1 MLFGDCCAATPA
13 VNPPATRQAIA
24 AVSKALRFMSK
35 KDKTLSPATAFT
47 LPHLCPLIC
56 ASKPCNNRL
65 TKNLERTLLMSQ
77 SPKFQRILTLGA
89 LLVASAVPI
98 FAQQSAPAD
107 DQSVETLKVNVSVV
121 QLFFNVKDKKG
132 ALIPN
137 LTKTDFDIFEDGKPQ
152 TIKYFAAESNLPLT
166 LGILI
171 DASGSQ
177 MRVLDMEKQ
186 VGGDFLSQIL
196 RDKDLA
202 FVLSFDV
209 NAELLQD
216 FTNSVHSL
224 KNAMNGVRINTGGGG
239 GTLPGL
245 GGGPVPT
252 ANGPRGTVLYDA
264 VYLAAHDE
272 LAQQVGR
279 KAMILLTDGEDEG
292 SQLRIKDAIEAAQK
306 SDSIVYVL
314 LCADK
319 GFYGSFGGYS
329 GDSEMRKLTGETGGR
344 VIEVG
349 NKIDKL
355 RDAFNQI
362 ANELRSQYNIGY
374 TPTNSAKDGSFRKVE
389 IRAKNKDYK
398 IQSRTGYYA
407 VPSRD

>member
-1 MLFGDCCAATPA
+1 MSKVTTLRVLRGFLLMLLLAG
-13 VNPPATRQAIA
+13 VAIA
-24 AVSKALRFMSK
+24 G
-35 KDKTLSPATAFT
+35 
-47 LPHLCPLIC
+47 
-56 ASKPCNNRL
+56 
-65 TKNLERTLLMSQ
+65 E
-77 SPKFQRILTLGA
+77 
-89 LLVASAVPI
+89 
-98 FAQQSAPAD
+98 QQSTPSQD
-107 DQSVETLKVNVSVV
+107 SSRQDQDQDQSATTLKVNVNVV

-132 ALIPN
+132 ALIPS
-137 LTKTDFDIFEDGKPQ
+137 LTKDDFQILEDGKLQ

-171 DASGSQ
+171 DSSGSQ
-177 MRVLDMEKQ
+177 ARVLDMEKQ

-216 FTNSVHSL
+216 FTSSVHAL
-224 KNAMNGVRINTGGGG
+224 KAALNTARINTAGGSGGGI
-239 GTLPGL
+239 PGL
-245 GGGPVPT
+245 GGGTIPT
-252 ANGPRGTVLYDA
+252 VGAPKGTVLYDA

-279 KAMILLTDGEDEG
+279 KAMILLTDGEDQG

-314 LCADK
+314 LCADR
-319 GFYGSFGGYS
+319 GFYGAFGGYS
-329 GDSEMRKLTGETGGR
+329 GDSEMRKLTQETGGR

-349 NKIDKL
+349 NKYDKL
-355 RDAFNQI
+355 KEGFAQI

-374 TPTNSAKDGSFRKVE
+374 SSTNAKLDGTFRKVE
-389 IRAKNKDYK
+389 IHANNKDYK

-407 VPSRD
+407 IPKRD